1 MFNKVLIANRG
12 EIACRVAA
20 TCKRMSIASV
30 AVYSDADLQARHVA
44 VCDEAVRVGEASVNA
59 SYLRID
65 AIIAAALETGAQAI
79 HPGYGFLSE
88 NEAFA
93 QACAQ
98 HGIAFIGPPA
108 EAIAAM
114 GSKAAAKALMG
125 KAGVPLVPG
134 YHGADQSPALL
145 HREADQMGYPVLL
158 KASAGGGGKGMRVV
172 ERSDDFETA
181 LSSCQ
186 REARSSFGDDRVLIE
201 KYLQRPRHVEIQVF
215 ADSLGNCVYLF
226 ERDCSVQRR
235 HQKVLEEAPAPGL
248 SDERRRAMG
257 EAAVAAA
264 RAVGYVGAGTVEF
277 IVAAAPDGG
286 EGPFYFMEM
295 NTRLQVEHPVTEMIT
310 GLDLVEWQLRVAAG
324 QALPL
329 AQHELIANGHAIEAR
344 VYAENPAR
352 NFLPSTGTLRYLR
365 TPAAVQF
372 TVGDGAQ
379 PAAVRIDSGIREHD
393 TISPY
398 HDPMI
403 AKLIVWGQDRA
414 QALARMAQAL
424 REFEVVGLHTNL
436 AFLERLV
443 ISVPFSTADLDTGMI
458 ERHHDSLFA
467 APPALP
473 AAAIALATA
482 SLLAREAGRYGGSGS
497 ADRADPHSPWQALHG
512 WQLNGRYTRNLSW
525 LDPVSETEVSATLSS
540 DPSGSQL
547 TYNGVSTR
555 FGWMC
560 DGADSASNSE
570 GTRNSAGNGNGNG
583 NGNAYSL
590 TVTLD
595 DARANGR
602 VFAQGDTFTVFHQG
616 RAMPLEWQD
625 PLSHA
630 DEGDHREGKLTAP
643 MPGKVI
649 AILVAP
655 GSSVEKGDALLVME
669 AMKMEH
675 TIHAPAAGTVDDILF
690 AIGDQVQEGA
700 QLLAFTPA
708 EAEVALAAV

>member
-20 TCKRMSIASV
+20 TCKRMGIASV
-30 AVYSDADLQARHVA
+30 AVYSDADQQARHVA
-44 VCDEAVRVGEASVNA
+44 VCDEAVRIGEASVNA

-93 QACAQ
+93 QACAK
-98 HGIAFIGPPA
+98 HGIAFIGPPV

-134 YHGADQSPALL
+134 YHGADQSAALL

-172 ERSDDFETA
+172 ERS
-181 LSSCQ
+181 
-186 REARSSFGDDRVLIE
+186 FGDDRVLIE

-215 ADSLGNCVYLF
+215 ADSLGHCVYLF

-235 HQKVLEEAPAPGL
+235 HQKVLEEAPAPRL

-277 IVAAAPDGG
+277 IVAAGSDGG

-329 AQHELIANGHAIEAR
+329 AQHELTANGHAIEAR

-352 NFLPSTGTLRYLR
+352 SFLPSTGTLRYLR

-398 HDPMI
+398 YDPMI
-403 AKLIVWGQDRA
+403 AKLIVWGQDRT

-443 ISVPFSTADLDTGMI
+443 TSVPFSTADLDTGLI

-482 SLLAREAGRYGGSGS
+482 SLLAREASRYGGDGR
-497 ADRADPHSPWQALHG
+497 ADRTDPHSPWQALHG

-525 LDPVSETEVSATLSS
+525 QDPVSETEVSATLSS
-540 DPSGSQL
+540 DASGSQL
-547 TYNGVSTR
+547 TYNGVSAR
-555 FGWMC
+555 FGWTQ
-560 DGADSASNSE
+560 GDS
-570 GTRNSAGNGNGNG
+570 

-595 DARANGR
+595 DARASGR

-649 AILVAP
+649 AILVVP
-655 GSSVEKGDALLVME
+655 GSLVEKGDALLVME

-675 TIHAPAAGTVDDILF
+675 TIHAPAAGTVDEILF

-708 EAEVALAAV
+708 DAEVALAV